1 MGGQA
6 MAEPP
11 AEPGTW
17 LTYSEAAKA
26 TGELPDK
33 LRRMVRDGKL
43 TARTPQESNDRK
55 WRLLIPPHMLRE
67 GQAVGQGEG
76 QVEAEPQAEALAMLR
91 DELAEARERAAKA
104 EGLAEAR
111 AEASTAL
118 AAALAK
124 AEALAD
130 QLRPS
135 TGSPSRSCEPSWPR
149 RGDRGW
155 RRCSRG

>member
-1 MGGQA
+1 
-6 MAEPP
+6 MAE
-11 AEPGTW
+11 AGTW

-67 GQAVGQGEG
+67 GQAAGQGEG
-76 QVEAEPQAEALAMLR
+76 QAEAELQAEALAMLR

-111 AEASTAL
+111 AEANTAL

-130 QLRPS
+130 QLRAEH
-135 TGSPSRSCEPSWPR
+135 RAAVAELRAELAEAR
-149 RGDRGW
+149 RPWLAKVIEGL
-155 RRCSRG
+155 RRKPLP

>member
-1 MGGQA
+1 
-6 MAEPP
+6 MAE
-11 AEPGTW
+11 AGTW

-67 GQAVGQGEG
+67 GQAAGQGE
-76 QVEAEPQAEALAMLR
+76 AEALAMLR
-91 DELAEARERAAKA
+91 DELAEARERVAKA

-111 AEASTAL
+111 AEANTAL
-118 AAALAK
+118 AAGLAK

-130 QLRPS
+130 
-135 TGSPSRSCEPSWPR
+135 
-149 RGDRGW
+149 
-155 RRCSRG
+155 

>member
-1 MGGQA
+1 
-6 MAEPP
+6 MAE
-11 AEPGTW
+11 AGTW

-55 WRLLIPPHMLRE
+55 WRLLIPPHMLLE
-67 GQAVGQGEG
+67 GQGEG
-76 QVEAEPQAEALAMLR
+76 QGVAEPAAEALAMLR

-111 AEASTAL
+111 AEANTAL

-130 QLRPS
+130 QLRAEHRATVAELRAELAEARRPWLARVLE
-135 TGSPSRSCEPSWPR
+135 GMRR
-149 RGDRGW
+149 RG
-155 RRCSRG
+155 S